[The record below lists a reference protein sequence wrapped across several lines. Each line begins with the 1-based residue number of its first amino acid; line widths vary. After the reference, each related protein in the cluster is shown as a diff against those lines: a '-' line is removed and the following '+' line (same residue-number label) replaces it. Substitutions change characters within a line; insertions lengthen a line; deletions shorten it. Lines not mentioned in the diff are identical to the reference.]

1 MVDLSSEKYGG
12 DIIVMGDLPS
22 ENMTMFSK

>member
-12 DIIVMGDLPS
+12 DLIVMADLPS
-22 ENMTMFSK
+22 EDMTMFSK